1 MEDDV
6 GDQGMKA
13 SRRGVLGMGAALGTG
28 LAVPRT
34 ARAAELFPVIETAQ
48 GKLRGAQ
55 AGDVAAFKGIRYA
68 APARG
73 RNRFMPPQPV
83 PKWAGVRD
91 AFSYSDVS
99 PQVPADRR
107 SPYADLI
114 MFDVQPGGPGEDC
127 LALNLWSPSLSQQA
141 KAPVIVV
148 LHGGGFYGG
157 SGNSVGMDGEAM
169 ARFSRSVV
177 ISVTHRLGAFGF
189 LHLAEAGGS
198 DFASSGTVGMQD
210 IVAAL
215 RWVREN
221 VANFGGDPDRVL
233 VYGQS
238 GGGAKTSMLLAMPSA
253 KGLIHR
259 AGVMSGSAL
268 RALPAE
274 IATQRASALMK
285 ALELGPKDVRKLQE
299 LPWLTVLKAQAGLEA
314 AARAKGE
321 APGSFAPV
329 VDGVAIPRHPFDPD
343 APEISADV
351 PMIVSTALDERAYRM
366 MDFRMDEAGLL
377 AFARQRAGAKA
388 EEAIKLYRD
397 EDAKS
402 PPFLIAARMDSD
414 LYFRRGAFAQTELK
428 AKQGKAPVWSYLWTW
443 PSPAYGGRFGAV
455 HGIDVA
461 PSLYSVRGGL
471 NGPSASS
478 LKMAERMA
486 SIWGAFAAKGD
497 PNNARIPQWAAY
509 TQARRA
515 TLILDDDTRVAEDPR
530 RQFRDFWAQNRAA
543 TPVVEG

>member
-1 MEDDV
+1 M
-6 GDQGMKA
+6 GDRALTA
-13 SRRGVLGMGAALGTG
+13 SRRGVLSMGVALGTG
-28 LAVPRT
+28 MALPR
-34 ARAAELFPVIETAQ
+34 AAGAAELFPIVETAQ

-68 APARG
+68 APASG

-83 PKWAGVRD
+83 AKWAGVRD
-91 AFSYSDVS
+91 ALSYSDVS

-169 ARFSRSVV
+169 ARFSKSVV

-189 LHLAEAGGS
+189 LHLAEAGGA
-198 DFASSGTVGMQD
+198 DFESSGTVGMLD

-221 VANFGGDPDRVL
+221 IAQFGGDPNRVL

-253 KGLIHR
+253 KGLVHR

-268 RALPAE
+268 RAMPAE
-274 IATQRASALMK
+274 VASQRASVLMK
-285 ALELGPKDVRKLQE
+285 ALALGPKDVRKLQE
-299 LPWLTVLKAQAGLEA
+299 LPWLSILQAQAGLEA

-329 VDGVAIPRHPFDPD
+329 LDGIMIPRHPFDPN
-343 APEISADV
+343 APDVSADV

-377 AFARQRAGAKA
+377 AFARQRAGARA

-414 LYFRRGAFAQTELK
+414 LYFRRGAFAQAEVK
-428 AKQGKAPVWSYLWTW
+428 AKQGRAPVWSYLWTW

-478 LKMAERMA
+478 VKMSERMA
-486 SIWGAFAAKGD
+486 SIWSAFAATGD
-497 PNNARIPQWAAY
+497 PNNVKVPQWPAY
-509 TQARRA
+509 TQARRD
-515 TLILDDDTRVAEDPR
+515 TLILDDNTRVAADPR

-543 TPVVEG
+543 AAALEG

>member
-1 MEDDV
+1 MEGTVADW
-6 GDQGMKA
+6 A
-13 SRRGVLGMGAALGTG
+13 LRSSRRGVLGAGAALGMG
-28 LAVPRT
+28 AAFSRS
-34 ARAAELFPVIETAQ
+34 ASAAELFPVVETAQ

-68 APARG
+68 APAGG

-83 PKWAGVRD
+83 AKWAGVRD
-91 AFSYSDVS
+91 ALSYSDVS

-127 LALNLWSPSLSQQA
+127 LALNLWSPNLSQQA

-169 ARFSRSVV
+169 ARFSKSVV

-189 LHLAEAGGS
+189 LHLAEAGGA
-198 DFASSGTVGMQD
+198 DFRSSGTVGMQD

-221 VANFGGDPDRVL
+221 VAQFGGDPNRVL

-238 GGGAKTSMLLAMPSA
+238 GGGAKTTMLLAMPSA
-253 KGLIHR
+253 NGLLHR

-268 RALPAE
+268 RAMPAE
-274 IATQRASALMK
+274 IAAQRAAALMK
-285 ALELGPKDVRKLQE
+285 ALELGPKDVRKLQS
-299 LPWLTVLKAQAGLEA
+299 LPWLTILNAQAGLEA

-329 VDGVAIPRHPFDPD
+329 VDGIALPRHPFDPD

-366 MDFRMDEAGLL
+366 MDFRMNDAGLL

-388 EEAIKLYRD
+388 EEAIKLYRE

-414 LYFRRGAFAQTELK
+414 LYFRRSAFTQAELK
-428 AKQGKAPVWSYLWTW
+428 AKQGRAPVWSYLWTW

-471 NGPSASS
+471 NGPSAGSV
-478 LKMAERMA
+478 KMAERMA
-486 SIWGAFAAKGD
+486 SIWTAFAASGD
-497 PNNARIPQWAAY
+497 PNNAKIPQWPAY
-509 TQARRA
+509 TQARRS
-515 TLILDDDTRVAEDPR
+515 TLVLDDETRVSDDPR
-530 RQFRDFWAQNRAA
+530 RQFRDFWARNRPGTPSAA
-543 TPVVEG
+543 E